1 MGVGLA
7 PCTQRRDSREGHKG
21 GTHARDT
28 CAAATLAVSSCLTQ
42 CCRASQAAER
52 GAAGASDEELLSVLE
67 PAMYLP
73 LGDKAAA
80 WLQWLRRWL
89 RAQEGE
95 GGDGAEAARW
105 MRLVSPKYIPRE
117 WMLAEAYTGAELC
130 GKQPPRG
137 FGQFSLQHAPPAPDQ
152 AQGGL
157 PPRPALAYWRMRSG
171 WPAIP
176 TSIVPYRPWYSRRCG
191 ARQPHGAAH
200 PRAAAAASVR

>member
-73 LGDKAAA
+73 LVGDKAAA
-80 WLQWLRRWL
+80 WVQWLRRWL

-95 GGDGAEAARW
+95 GGGGAEAARR

-130 GKQPPRG
+130 GKQQPPRG
-137 FGQFSLQHAPPAPDQ
+137 FGQFASNTPSIARSSSGQPPA
-152 AQGGL
+152 
-157 PPRPALAYWRMRSG
+157 S
-171 WPAIP
+171 
-176 TSIVPYRPWYSRRCG
+176 
-191 ARQPHGAAH
+191 
-200 PRAAAAASVR
+200 ASLGPFANAF